1 MKYFMKVFLLNIGLS
16 FIVLGCSSGKKMLE
30 QGNYYQAVMQSVG
43 RLKSSPSN
51 KKASETLTDAYPFA
65 VRNLL
70 DRLEN
75 NNTSYNKFRN
85 TDAVYVYKDLNSMY
99 EYIQS
104 TPAALNLINNP
115 QKYYGELDRVTALAA
130 EEQYQAGLEQLSYE
144 GRNNAKQAYFY
155 FLEANKFVDNYRDV
169 NEKIEI
175 AYNLTILK
183 VIADLKPVQ
192 SRLYDLSAD
201 IFYKQVNNTL
211 RQIEQNEFIRFFSPE
226 EAKIV
231 NIGVPDQYLTI
242 NFEDFVVGETHRNER
257 VEIMKSDSVKV
268 SVITLKNGTK
278 QDVYDVVTAKV
289 SVNRMEILSKGI
301 INLTV
306 HQGQDLNRDLIN
318 QNFAGEYV
326 WFNEWGHFNGDERA
340 LTDKQYAICNQK
352 RIQPI
357 PPQQMFVEFTKPINE
372 QLRNRLFGFYKNY

>member
-1 MKYFMKVFLLNIGLS
+1 MKIFFLSLGIS
-16 FIVLGCSSGKKMLE
+16 FIALGCSSGKKMLE
-30 QGNYYQAVMQSVG
+30 QGNYYQAVIQAVD

-51 KKASETLTDAYPFA
+51 KKASETLADAYPFA

-85 TDAVYVYKDLNSMY
+85 TDAVYIYNDLNRLY
-99 EYIQS
+99 ESIQS
-104 TPAALNLINNP
+104 TPAAMNIINDP
-115 QKYYGELDRVTALAA
+115 QKYYDQLSRVTALAA
-130 EEQYQAGLEQLSYE
+130 EEQYQAGLEQLSNE

-155 FLEANKFVDNYRDV
+155 FIEANKFVENYKDT

-175 AYNLTILK
+175 AYDLTILK

-201 IFYKQVNNTL
+201 IFYKEVNKTL

-231 NIGVPDQYLTI
+231 NIDDPDQYLTI
-242 NFEDFVVGETHRNER
+242 NFEDFVVGETHVKEWI
-257 VEIMKSDSVKV
+257 EKMKSDSVKV
-268 SVITLKNGTK
+268 SVITLKDGTK
-278 QDVYDVVTAKV
+278 RDVYDIVTAEV
-289 SVNRMEILSKGI
+289 SINRMEVISKGI

-306 HQGQDLNRDLIN
+306 NEGFDLNRDLID
-318 QNFAGEYV
+318 QNFVGEYAWV
-326 WFNEWGHFNGDERA
+326 NEWGHFNGDERA
-340 LTDKQYAICNQK
+340 LTDEQYAICQQK
-352 RIQPI
+352 RNLPI
-357 PPQQMFVEFTKPINE
+357 PAQQMFVEFTKPIHE
-372 QLRNRLFGFYKNY
+372 QLSNRLFSFYRNY

>member
-1 MKYFMKVFLLNIGLS
+1 MKYFIKIFLLNIGLS
-16 FIVLGCSSGKKMLE
+16 FIALSCSSGKKMLE
-30 QGNYYQAVMQSVG
+30 QGNYYQAVMQSVA
-43 RLKSSPSN
+43 RLKNSPSN
-51 KKASETLTDAYPFA
+51 KKASETLAEAYPFA

-75 NNTSYNKFRN
+75 NKTSFNKFKS

-104 TPAALNLINNP
+104 SPAAMSIINLP
-115 QKYYGELDRVTALAA
+115 QKYYAALDRITPMAA
-130 EEQYQAGLEQLSYE
+130 EEQYQAGLEQLSYG

-155 FLEANKFVDNYRDV
+155 FLEANKFVENYRDV
-169 NEKIEI
+169 SDKIEI

-183 VIADLKPVQ
+183 VIVDLKPIQ
-192 SRLYDLSAD
+192 SRVYDLSAD
-201 IFYKQVNNTL
+201 IFYKEVNRTL
-211 RQIEQNEFIRFFSPE
+211 RQIEQNEFIRFFSPK

-231 NIGVPDQYLTI
+231 NISDPDQFLTI
-242 NFEDFVVGETHRNER
+242 NFEDFIVGETHIKER
-257 VEIMKSDSVKV
+257 FEIMKSDSVKV
-268 SVITLKNGTK
+268 SVITLKDGTK
-278 QDVYDVVTAKV
+278 LDVYDIVTAEV
-289 SVNRMEILSKGI
+289 SINRMEVRSNGM

-306 HQGQDLNRDLIN
+306 HEGNELNRDIIN
-318 QNFAGEYV
+318 QNLAGEYL

-340 LTDKQYAICNQK
+340 LTDAQYAICKQK
-352 RIQPI
+352 RIHPI

>member
-1 MKYFMKVFLLNIGLS
+1 MKYSMKVFFLNIGLF
-16 FIVLGCSSGKKMLE
+16 FIALGCSSGKKMLE
-30 QGNYYQAVMQSVG
+30 QGNYYQAVMQSVE

-51 KKASETLTDAYPFA
+51 KKASETLADAYPFA

-75 NNTSYNKFRN
+75 DNTSNNKFSN
-85 TDAVYVYKDLNSMY
+85 TDAVYVYKDLNRMY

-104 TPAALNLINNP
+104 TPAAMNIINNP
-115 QKYYGELDRVTALAA
+115 QKYYGHLNQVTPLAA

-155 FLEANKFVDNYRDV
+155 FIEANKFVENYKDV
-169 NEKIEI
+169 NEKMEI

-201 IFYKQVNNTL
+201 IFYKEVNKTL

-231 NIGVPDQYLTI
+231 NISNPDQYLSI
-242 NFEDFVVGETHRNER
+242 NFEDFIVGETHSSER
-257 VEIMKSDSVKV
+257 IEKMKSDSVKV
-268 SVITLKNGTK
+268 STIKLKDGTNR
-278 QDVYDVVTAKV
+278 DVYDIVTAEV
-289 SVNRMEILSKGI
+289 SINRMEVISKGI

-306 HQGQDLNRDLIN
+306 HEGHDLNRDIIN
-318 QNFAGEYV
+318 QNFAGEYI
-326 WFNEWGHFNGDERA
+326 WLNEWGHFNGDERA
-340 LTDKQYAICNQK
+340 LTDKQYAICKQK
-352 RIQPI
+352 VINPI
-357 PPQQMFVEFTKPINE
+357 PPQQMFVEFTKPIHE